1 MAVSQE
7 RKAMLWG
14 SDPGLLSNNF
24 LSMSAQLPSFVHTCF
39 PRQGQE
45 RLTGSKERMKGR
57 QELLSEFDVLV
68 YHSAWTTT
76 RSVPVSPLTSAHS
89 AD

>member
-7 RKAMLWG
+7 QKAMLWG

-39 PRQGQE
+39 PGQGQE

-68 YHSAWTTT
+68 HHS
-76 RSVPVSPLTSAHS
+76 P
-89 AD
+89 